1 MAPSCRPFPVH
12 DAFHE
17 RATQAATRVRTDSL
31 TPALPMN
38 PVSTTETLR
47 HRVESGLSHF
57 SVPQCLG
64 GESLPSSWSPCGSNF
79 WKTLLPLNRSSV
91 AAGVSPAV
99 EGGVS
104 PPGNPRFKVR
114 EQVGFDQGASP
125 EPSMQAIARVET
137 GSLTP
142 TLSRREREPRITR
155 SDMPKPNP
163 SEPFRLVPA
172 NAQLNPSKPAAP
184 ILLLPPGEGRDEGHP
199 LHASPNGSVAPPGL
213 EKPFNSLPMAHAM
226 GFRSFGP
233 PGLRMNRPSVAA
245 DVPPTGIPPRSIR
258 RVVLVWLSTLL
269 WVMSAVAL
277 PAAEPAH
284 PIIGGL
290 HHPAT
295 VSPALAGNVLLS
307 ELSCAACHPSLRAAS
322 PPKGGPNLS
331 DVGGRLHAHH
341 LRRFLADPATT
352 KPGTTMPD
360 ALAGLGASEREHA
373 VLALTQYLASLGG
386 PAPRLEKPTPDA
398 IERGRTL
405 YHSIGCVACHA
416 PEAGDSTSVPLGSLE
431 DKYSLVSLTRFL
443 EDPLTVRPAGRMP
456 NLHLDHFEALDVAS
470 YLLREPPPA
479 MLPLPPDRSLAEQG
493 RKLFTQFRCHA
504 CHETETPQPASPTFS
519 LAIGKPDR
527 GCLSGTTGPWPRYPL
542 STAQRATLRTALTE
556 GPTVPDADELVSI
569 TLARL
574 NCIACHA
581 RGDLGGVTASR
592 DSYFTGKDPNLG
604 EQGRLPPPLTGV
616 GAKLRRDW
624 LREVVVNGT
633 GVRPYLNTRMP
644 KYGPALTEPLVDAFK
659 RLDVLPPVAVEAPE
673 DADKARNV
681 GRELAGSKGFN
692 CVACHTFRER
702 SAAPIRA
709 LDLTTLTQRLEPNWF
724 QAYLAN
730 PQRFSPL
737 TIMPSFWPDDT
748 SLLPDVLGGHPARQR
763 DALWRYLEQGPEA
776 GEPRGLVLEPL
787 VITVKDEAVMLRRS
801 YPGIGK
807 RGIGVGYPSGIN
819 LSFDAG
825 QMRLASLWSGGFIE
839 ASGVWRGQ
847 GAGNVQ
853 ILGRDTVSFP
863 AGPAFAVLPS
873 PETAWPTN
881 TARQAEGFQ
890 FQGYSLDAQQRP
902 TFRYAFAGVQLEDR
916 FLDVSGL
923 APKPFFERTLRW
935 TGGPPPPGLHLR
947 VAADEQL
954 EAFGD
959 RDFVV
964 AGKIRFRLPTGGR
977 LRPTEGKLE
986 LLLPVTDL
994 TPLVLEY
1001 HLIATP

>member
-1 MAPSCRPFPVH
+1 MN
-12 DAFHE
+12 
-17 RATQAATRVRTDSL
+17 RA
-31 TPALPMN
+31 
-38 PVSTTETLR
+38 
-47 HRVESGLSHF
+47 
-57 SVPQCLG
+57 
-64 GESLPSSWSPCGSNF
+64 
-79 WKTLLPLNRSSV
+79 SV
-91 AAGVSPAV
+91 AAGVSLT
-99 EGGVS
+99 
-104 PPGNPRFKVR
+104 
-114 EQVGFDQGASP
+114 GFPQP
-125 EPSMQAIARVET
+125 
-137 GSLTP
+137 
-142 TLSRREREPRITR
+142 
-155 SDMPKPNP
+155 
-163 SEPFRLVPA
+163 
-172 NAQLNPSKPAAP
+172 
-184 ILLLPPGEGRDEGHP
+184 
-199 LHASPNGSVAPPGL
+199 
-213 EKPFNSLPMAHAM
+213 
-226 GFRSFGP
+226 
-233 PGLRMNRPSVAA
+233 
-245 DVPPTGIPPRSIR
+245 SIR
-258 RVVLVWLSTLL
+258 RGALGWLSTLL
-269 WVMSAVAL
+269 WLMTAGVL
-277 PAAEPAH
+277 LAAEPA
-284 PIIGGL
+284 PPVIGGL

-295 VSPALAGNVLLS
+295 VSSRLAGNILLS

-322 PPKGGPNLS
+322 PPKSGPNLS
-331 DVGGRLHAHH
+331 EVGGRLHSHH
-341 LRRFLADPATT
+341 LRGFLADPAGT

-360 ALAGLGASEREHA
+360 VLAGLGASEREQA
-373 VLALTQYLASLGG
+373 VLALTHFLATLGS
-386 PAPRLEKPTPDA
+386 PAPRIEKPDPNA
-398 IERGRTL
+398 IDRGRTL

-416 PEAGDSTSVPLGSLE
+416 PEAGDPTSVPLGSLE
-431 DKYSLVSLTRFL
+431 AKYSLASLTRFL
-443 EDPLTVRPAGRMP
+443 EDPLAVRPAGRMP

-493 RKLFTQFRCHA
+493 RTLFHQFRCHA
-504 CHETETPQPASPTFS
+504 CHETEARQPAPPPIAV
-519 LAIGKPDR
+519 AIEKPGR
-527 GCLSGTTGPWPRYPL
+527 GCLSGTTGPWPRFPF
-542 STAQRATLRTALTE
+542 SMAQQTALRTALAE
-556 GPTVPDADELVSI
+556 GPSVPSADELVPL
-569 TLARL
+569 TLVRL

-581 RGDLGGVTASR
+581 RGDLGGVAASR
-592 DSYFTGKDPNLG
+592 DSHFTGKDPNLG

-624 LREVVVNGT
+624 LREVLVNGA

-644 KYGPALTEPLVDAFK
+644 KYGAAPTEPLVDAFK
-659 RLDVLPPVAVEAPE
+659 RLDVLPPISVEAPE

-748 SLLPDVLGGHPARQR
+748 SLLPDVLGGHPGRQR

-787 VITVKDEAVMLRRS
+787 VIAVKDEAVILRRS

-807 RGIGVGYPSGIN
+807 RGIGVGYPSGLN
-819 LSFDAG
+819 LAFDAG

-839 ASGVWRGQ
+839 ASAVWRGQ

-853 ILGRDTVSFP
+853 ILGKDTVTFP
-863 AGPAFAVLPS
+863 VGPAFAVLPS

-902 TFRYAFAGVQLEDR
+902 TFRYAFAGLQVEDR
-916 FLDVSGL
+916 FLDVSDQ
-923 APKPFFERTLRW
+923 APKPHFERTLRW
-935 TGGPPPPGLHLR
+935 TGGAPPPGLHLR

-954 EAFGD
+954 KALGD

-964 AGKIRFRLPTGGR
+964 AGKIRYRLPPGGR

-986 LLLPVTDL
+986 LLLQVTDPA
-994 TPLVLEY
+994 PLLLEY
-1001 HLIATP
+1001 HLLATP